1 MGEME
6 ERGPTVAMGDEEP
19 EGVASGCLAGA
30 NPVISSGPHAN
41 DIHSLLVDIYSNIG
55 EPDGL
60 YGVYSIFGSA
70 TSNRANKLKMFEH
83 EGQWLRA
90 LGGYAL
96 EMNAPAVGSGAR
108 EGLVKVSVSVPG
120 LVWLAKPSFLSVVA
134 RSGAR
139 V

>member
-1 MGEME
+1 MGQME
-6 ERGPTVAMGDEEP
+6 ESGPTVEIGDEP
-19 EGVASGCLAGA
+19 GGVASGCLAGSS
-30 NPVISSGPHAN
+30 PIISAEPHAN
-41 DIHSLLVDIYSNIG
+41 SIHSLLVDIYSNIG

-70 TSNRANKLKMFEH
+70 NNSRANKLKMYEH

-108 EGLVKVSVSVPG
+108 EGLVKVSI
-120 LVWLAKPSFLSVVA
+120 
-134 RSGAR
+134 
-139 V
+139 